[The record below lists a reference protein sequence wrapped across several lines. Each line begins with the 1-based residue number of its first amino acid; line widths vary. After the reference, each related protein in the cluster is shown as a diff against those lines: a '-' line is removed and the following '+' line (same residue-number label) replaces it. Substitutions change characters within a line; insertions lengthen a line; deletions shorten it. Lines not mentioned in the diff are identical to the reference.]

1 MGVRIYCDS
10 KEILDAKNTIFGSLH
25 ESIISIIEDEKL
37 KINSTLEAMLEKMDQ
52 RVYGIGAIW
61 VDIADYLKTK
71 EEVLFFADLVKR
83 GIEKEHKQ
91 YPFIPP
97 ILDSLW
103 NFHIELLKYR
113 EKLK

>member
-1 MGVRIYCDS
+1 MGVRIYCGG

-25 ESIISIIEDEKL
+25 DSITSIIEEEEL
-37 KINSTLEAMLEKMDQ
+37 RISSNMEAMLEKMDQ
-52 RVYGIGAIW
+52 RIYGTGAVW
-61 VDIADYLKTK
+61 ADIANYLKTK
-71 EEVLFFADLVKR
+71 EEALFFADLVKR

-97 ILDSLW
+97 MLEDLW
-103 NFHIELLKYR
+103 NFHQEILKYG